1 MLDGDFL
8 EGLGSEFWTCGAVA
22 VGTEAEVGAD
32 DFLFSVGQ
40 GVEGGE
46 YSLALFFFKEN
57 MVGVCGV
64 ITGYILSAFFCFFV
78 GIAAVEVDELKIK

>member
-1 MLDGDFL
+1 MDGDFL
-8 EGLGSEFWTCGAVA
+8 ECLGLEFGALGAVA
-22 VGTEAEVGAD
+22 VGTEAKVGTD

-40 GVEGGE
+40 GVEGSE